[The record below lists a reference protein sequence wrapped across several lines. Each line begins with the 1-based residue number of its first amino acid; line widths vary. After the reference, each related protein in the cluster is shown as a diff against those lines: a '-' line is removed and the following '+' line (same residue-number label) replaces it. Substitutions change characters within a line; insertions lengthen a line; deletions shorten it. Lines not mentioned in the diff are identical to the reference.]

1 MVKKFIVF
9 FVVMFCFALP
19 AYAQIAA
26 YNQAKYIITL
36 KVVTDHKMK
45 DVDLV
50 SDIDALRGNKKFNQD
65 LVSMLKKLDN
75 SRPNSA
81 KNQKIMRILERAGKE
96 VYNELK

>member
-1 MVKKFIVF
+1 MVKKIIAVF
-9 FVVMFCFALP
+9 FVMFGCSLP
-19 AYAQIAA
+19 ADAQIAA

-45 DVDLV
+45 DADLV
-50 SDIDALRGNKKFNQD
+50 SDVDALRNNKRFNQD